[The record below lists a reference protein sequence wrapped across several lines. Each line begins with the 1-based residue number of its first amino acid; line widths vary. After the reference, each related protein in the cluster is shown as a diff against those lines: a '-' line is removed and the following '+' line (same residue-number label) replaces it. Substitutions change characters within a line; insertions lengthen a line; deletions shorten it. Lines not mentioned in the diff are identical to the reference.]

1 MVSILAR
8 VDVPLYTIDEESL
21 LDCPIGILSL
31 HYMIIAATRSS
42 RPFCVLI
49 LEVQHYLL
57 AQYVLVAFKSIKA
70 VVYCKLEYIL
80 EILDL

>member
-49 LEVQHYLL
+49 LEIQHYLW
-57 AQYVLVAFKSIKA
+57 AQYVLVAFKSIKSS
-70 VVYCKLEYIL
+70 CLL
-80 EILDL
+80 